1 MKYLKTI
8 RFKYTLPFIMA
19 LIYSIAASAQME
31 STTGTP
37 DMADLMR
44 SNGKI
49 YVVVGA
55 LTIIF
60 IGIVIYLFSL
70 NSKLNRLEK
79 LVKDSKK

>member
-8 RFKYTLPFIMA
+8 KFKYYLPLLLAMLFNF
-19 LIYSIAASAQME
+19 AASAQME
-31 STTGTP
+31 NTTGTP
-37 DMADLMR
+37 DMADAMR

-70 NSKLNRLEK
+70 NKKLSRLEK
-79 LVKDSKK
+79 LVKESKK

>member
-1 MKYLKTI
+1 MKTI
-8 RFKYTLPFIMA
+8 KFKFLSLLVLAMLFQFTAM
-19 LIYSIAASAQME
+19 AQME

-70 NSKLNRLEK
+70 NRKLSRLEK